1 MSDNTYIKTLLNRI
15 ALMDSYILMLLSK
28 DKEEYLEYQNI
39 IEERLQKIMGIDNE
53 ESSDINERTNF

>member
-1 MSDNTYIKTLLNRI
+1 MSDTTYIKLLLNRI

-39 IEERLQKIMGIDNE
+39 IEERLQKIMGIDIKDIK
-53 ESSDINERTNF
+53 ESSGISE